1 MSMTIS
7 ERAHKRRAALRK
19 VLESETVDGLLV
31 ASVTNVSY
39 LTGFTGD
46 DSTILLMK
54 DRELLISDGRYATQL
69 ESECPGLECHIRPV
83 GQLMVPG
90 VIEIV
95 QKMGFK
101 TLGLESSS
109 ITLAEFEE
117 LRAGLK
123 TVELKPI
130 KGKVEALRVVK
141 DDFEIAETRTAIAQ
155 AERAFAM
162 LRAGIRGDETEK
174 DVTDT
179 LEGYIRRC
187 GAACAAFPPIIAVG
201 ANAALP
207 HYHGTDRCR
216 VADADFIL
224 VDWGA
229 SAGPYKYKSDLTRVL
244 ATGKVTPKFEE
255 VYRLVLAAQKRGI
268 SAIRPGLTGR
278 EVDAQARSVIED
290 AGYGKYFDHGL
301 GHGLGMDIHEAP
313 RLRRESELP
322 LQPGMIVTVEPGIYL
337 PGWGGVRIEDDVLVT
352 PSGSEVMTAVPKEL
366 ETVRA
371 H

>member
-1 MSMTIS
+1 MTIPD
-7 ERAHKRRAALRK
+7 RTRKRREALIASLK
-19 VLESETVDGLLV
+19 SESVDGFLV

-46 DSTILLMK
+46 DSTVLFTG
-54 DRELLISDGRYATQL
+54 DRALVISDGRYTAQL
-69 ESECPGLECHIRPV
+69 AAECPGIECHIRPV

-90 VIEIV
+90 LIEIV
-95 QKMGFK
+95 PKMGIK
-101 TLGLESSS
+101 SLGLESSS
-109 ITLAEFEE
+109 LSLADFEE

-141 DDFEIAETRTAIAQ
+141 DDFEIGETRKAVSH

-162 LRAGIRGDETEK
+162 LRAGLRLDETEK

-187 GAACAAFPPIIAVG
+187 GAACASFPPIIAVG

-207 HYHGTDRCR
+207 HYHGSDR
-216 VADADFIL
+216 VKVSQDDFIL

-244 ATGKVTPKFEE
+244 VTGKVASKFEE

-268 SAIRPGLTGR
+268 SAVRPGVTGR
-278 EVDAQARSVIED
+278 EVDAQARAVIEE
-290 AGYGKYFDHGL
+290 AGYGKQFDHGL

-313 RLRRESELP
+313 RLRRESEIP

-352 PSGSEVMTAVPKEL
+352 PDGCEVLTSVAKEL

-371 H
+371 Y